1 MRILYVFPH
10 PDDECFGPAPAIVRQ
25 LRLGHEVHLLTLTR
39 GGATSQ
45 RHRLE
50 LSVEE
55 MGDVRYN
62 EMQNVRDTL
71 GLTGMNVLD
80 LPDSGLADMD
90 PRAIEFE
97 VEQEIRRLEPDVLV
111 TYAVH
116 GVSGF
121 PDHLVCHAAVK
132 RVFCELRDSIE
143 SLRRLALFTLADRPR
158 PEGKFRLST
167 SPDERIDA
175 EEVFS
180 DEDLSVAKS
189 ALACYE
195 TYQEVIERTQPL
207 EQIGEAV
214 HFELFQES
222 FDPWLGSIVEQL

>member
-10 PDDECFGPAPAIVRQ
+10 PDDECFGPAPAIARQ

-45 RHRLE
+45 RHRLD
-50 LSVEE
+50 LSVDE
-55 MGDVRYN
+55 MGELRHR
-62 EMQNVRDTL
+62 EMQSVRDTL
-71 GLTGMNVLD
+71 GLTGMTVLD

-97 VEQEIRRLEPDVLV
+97 VEQEIRRLEPHVLV

-121 PDHLVCHAAVK
+121 PDHLVCHAVVK
-132 RVFCELRDSIE
+132 RVFCELRDAVE
-143 SLRRLALFTLADRPR
+143 SLNRLALFTLADRPR
-158 PEGKFRLST
+158 REGKFSLST
-167 SPDERIDA
+167 SSDERIDA

-180 DEDLSVAKS
+180 DEDLSLAKR

-195 TYQEVIERTQPL
+195 SYQEVIAQTRPL
-207 EQIGEAV
+207 EQIGAAV

-222 FDPWLGSIVEQL
+222 FDPWLGSIVEEL